1 MRHIG
6 LQLGD
11 ILLEVHSH
19 LDEGWVLRV
28 DKMAGFNFLKAIAEV
43 LNS

>member
-11 ILLEVHSH
+11 ILQEVLSH
-19 LDEGWVLRV
+19 LDERWILRV
-28 DKMAGFNFLKAIAEV
+28 DKVAGFNFLEAIAEV